1 MHGIFDQFV
10 PTMITGGLTNGVIMP
25 FVVASLVTLLSLV
38 RFGRKPG
45 RVQIILELVHDQ
57 IAELLGP
64 RAQQYTPLMMTLFLY
79 ITIANLLGAI
89 PGVFPITSHI
99 SVTFGLALVVFFT
112 CLFAGLVLNTKNFIA
127 HFVLEGVPTV
137 LVPFLAIMEVF
148 LYLLKP
154 LTLAV
159 RLGINIT
166 VGHIVMSVLAGVGAS
181 FAGGM
186 LGILPVMIFVNL
198 LELIFCVIQAS
209 IFTILG
215 CTYLEE
221 ACH

>member
-10 PTMITGGLTNGVIMP
+10 PTVIAGGLTNSVIMP
-25 FVVASLVTLLSLV
+25 FVVAGLVTLLSLV
-38 RFGRKPG
+38 RFGHKPG
-45 RVQIILELVHDQ
+45 RMQIILELVYNQ

-64 RAQQYTPLMMTLFLY
+64 HARQYTPLMMTLFLY
-79 ITIANLLGAI
+79 ITIANLLGAV
-89 PGVFPITSHI
+89 PGVFPITSHV

-112 CLFAGLVLNTKNFIA
+112 CLFAGLVLNTKNFVA
-127 HFVLEGVPTV
+127 HFVLDGVPKA
-137 LVPFLAIMEVF
+137 LVPFLATMEVF

-159 RLGINIT
+159 RLGVNIT

-181 FAGGM
+181 FAGGTV
-186 LGILPVMIFVNL
+186 GILPVMVFVNL
-198 LELIFCVIQAS
+198 LELMFCVIQAA

>member
-10 PTMITGGLTNGVIMP
+10 PALLVGNITNGVAMP
-25 FVVASLVTLLSLV
+25 FVVAGLVTLLSLV
-38 RFGRKPG
+38 RFGQTPG
-45 RVQIILELVHDQ
+45 KIQIVLELVHNQ
-57 IAELLGP
+57 IAGLLGP
-64 RAQQYTPLMMTLFLY
+64 HARQYTPLMMTMFLY

-89 PGVFPITSHI
+89 PGVFPITSHV

-112 CLFAGLVLNTKNFIA
+112 CLFAGLVLNTRNFIA
-127 HFVLEGVPTV
+127 HFVLDGVPTL
-137 LVPFLAIMEVF
+137 LVPFLAMMEVF

-159 RLGINIT
+159 RLGVNIT

-181 FAGGM
+181 FAGGTVA
-186 LGILPVMIFVNL
+186 ILPVTVFVNL
-198 LELIFCVIQAS
+198 LELMFCVIQAA